1 MPAMLCHCRLQ
12 NPIEAIPGASP
23 SLSEMC
29 FDQLLAFLD
38 PASRPSLR
46 ARFWSAAPQ
55 TVSGRV
61 CFGGSHFDRTIA
73 QNSLPTE
80 ELWPAAVRPFLLRG
94 KGPVSLL
101 KRLITFLNP
110 ETTQFQYVHGVT
122 DETLVAPESYTLD
135 AALLR
140 RDGNDE
146 IQLPR
151 FAAVAI
157 RQFATNGGSS
167 CHELKARLRYMVGAL
182 STVPTRRDPP
192 YQILV

>member
-1 MPAMLCHCRLQ
+1 M
-12 NPIEAIPGASP
+12 
-23 SLSEMC
+23 
-29 FDQLLAFLD
+29 
-38 PASRPSLR
+38 
-46 ARFWSAAPQ
+46 ARFGP
-55 TVSGRV
+55 
-61 CFGGSHFDRTIA
+61 
-73 QNSLPTE
+73 
-80 ELWPAAVRPFLLRG
+80 RPFLLRG

-101 KRLITFLNP
+101 KRLIAFLNP

-157 RQFATNGGSS
+157 RQFATDGGSS
-167 CHELKARLRYMVGAL
+167 
-182 STVPTRRDPP
+182 
-192 YQILV
+192 